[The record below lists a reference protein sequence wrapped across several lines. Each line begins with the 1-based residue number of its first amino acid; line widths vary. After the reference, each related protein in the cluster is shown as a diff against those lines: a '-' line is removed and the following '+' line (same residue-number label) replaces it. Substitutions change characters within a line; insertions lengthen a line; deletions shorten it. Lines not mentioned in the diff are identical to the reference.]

1 MKPDIFKEA
10 NITLL
15 KPDSM
20 TDKECSSLKVYTDGE
35 VCISC
40 WKLSLKERVK
50 ALLYGR
56 VWLGIL
62 SGHTQPPVWLDCDK
76 TVFKEV
82 GGND

>member
-1 MKPDIFKEA
+1 
-10 NITLL
+10 
-15 KPDSM
+15 M